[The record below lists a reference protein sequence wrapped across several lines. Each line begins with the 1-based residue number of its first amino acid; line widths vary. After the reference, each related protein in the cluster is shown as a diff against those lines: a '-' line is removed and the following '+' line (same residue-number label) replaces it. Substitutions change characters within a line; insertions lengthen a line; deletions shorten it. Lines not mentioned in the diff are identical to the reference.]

1 MSFILAIKE
10 YSKKKGI
17 KYAIPK
23 KGTPAY
29 MEVKKIAERM
39 KKTGK

>member
-1 MSFILAIKE
+1 MSFIEAIKE

-17 KYAIPK
+17 KYSIPV

-29 MEVKKIAERM
+29 TEVKKIADRI